1 MATSAS
7 NRSRKDQ
14 VGLGHPRPGYS
25 PITHRARASMAVH
38 PGRMTPPPER
48 PKFAAV
54 ALLVA
59 LLAVGCATHTDSDAQ
74 VMCEQIVKDRLR
86 SPGTADFSG
95 VSTIKTGDQRTV
107 TGAVDSDN

>member
-1 MATSAS
+1 
-7 NRSRKDQ
+7 
-14 VGLGHPRPGYS
+14 
-25 PITHRARASMAVH
+25 
-38 PGRMTPPPER
+38 MTPPPER

-107 TGAVDSDN
+107 TGAVDSDNLLGATVRNNFTCVLKPAGDSWDLVSFTGLTN